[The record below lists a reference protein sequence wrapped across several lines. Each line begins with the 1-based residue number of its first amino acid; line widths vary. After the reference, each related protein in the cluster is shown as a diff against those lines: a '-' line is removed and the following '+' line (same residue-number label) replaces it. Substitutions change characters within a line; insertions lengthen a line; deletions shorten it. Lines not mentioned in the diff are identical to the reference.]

1 MSGAFVPEHEVYR
14 FLSDVGIKTPLHCF
28 IEDEDG
34 VADAASHIVRL
45 CNARDGEGFVA
56 VSPEARARFWAE
68 VREGEREAE
77 ARSRPWAD
85 GSMRN
90 ASTLSTRKRI
100 DR

>member
-1 MSGAFVPEHEVYR
+1 MWNRLKYALWRLRRRSQRSSRER
-14 FLSDVGIKTPLHCF
+14 R
-28 IEDEDG
+28 
-34 VADAASHIVRL
+34 AAK
-45 CNARDGEGFVA
+45 
-56 VSPEARARFWAE
+56 ARARFWAE